1 MDTYAIL
8 AHGVSSAF
16 VRTAGAVVQLVLRA
30 SLLRLRD
37 EWVRVLVDLS
47 DDRQR
52 LEAVGYRIIRFLIRQ
67 VNGSKGVIRLRDEL
81 KVD

>member
-1 MDTYAIL
+1 M
-8 AHGVSSAF
+8 SSAF

-47 DDRQR
+47 DDRQS
-52 LEAVGYRIIRFLIRQ
+52 LEAVGYRINRFLIRQ

>member
-1 MDTYAIL
+1 M
-8 AHGVSSAF
+8 SSAF

-30 SLLRLRD
+30 SLLRLRY